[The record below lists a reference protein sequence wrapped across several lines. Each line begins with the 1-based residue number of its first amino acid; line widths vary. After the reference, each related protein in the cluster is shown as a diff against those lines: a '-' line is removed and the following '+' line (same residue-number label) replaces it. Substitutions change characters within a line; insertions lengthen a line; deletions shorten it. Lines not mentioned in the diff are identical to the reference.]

1 MRRIGILAGVLVLS
15 GGVWACIGT
24 LLDSVHFN
32 DGTPDFGSPPP
43 PIVLTVWGESEDRA
57 GNTQNGPNEPFRE
70 DYDAKE
76 KADKAEEDLIKGV
89 LKDGI
94 AREEAADYDVAMGL
108 YEAVLKSGKA
118 PDAESL
124 TDRIEVMR
132 ESKSMAGSP
141 KAYLAARRALSDLIT
156 AETPDKGAIDQEIKT
171 FVAMGVP
178 NDSGYIGDHAR
189 YVTAGAAFDAGRY
202 DEALKFYRSIPP
214 SVKGRKERALIMEA
228 RILLAGGA
236 TPDGKSWEDAKNPP
250 AESVAA
256 AAKALDALDAQ
267 FPGGHFAADARGLR
281 ARILFLNKQYPA
293 AMSAYLRILAAT
305 KSPEKQAGV
314 LASIRAVSAKLSPA
328 AAKEVQAAIVKEPT
342 LLQPYLDYRLYHT
355 SAKPTDLANLVDF
368 AKSVSAVAGA
378 NLSAGVDAR
387 LAEINLLRHDY
398 ASALTWAERSLAA
411 AEDGANSRRDLANY
425 VRASCLAK
433 TDAAV
438 AIAGYRKVSE
448 MSGSYLHQAARENL
462 AILLEHGGRWG
473 EALDQYEK
481 LGYTYD
487 IAYLL
492 DVRMTPGEIEQL
504 IAKRGTSDPKH
515 NLLKFSLAMR
525 LLRDDKLDESKQLL
539 ASIPTAE
546 RDKLSHKGS
555 GDYSWV
561 EDKKGGIL
569 DSLYDPLDTA
579 NDLIAL
585 RKKVAGASTD
595 SGKADALYALAS
607 YYYTHRNL
615 LLYNA
620 SLWDGG
626 RNWAFG
632 ASWNTKIATH
642 EDNVAAQNHHYVH
655 ESVNRARLICLE
667 IVKRYPKS
675 AAAPK
680 ALYRAA
686 TATRRLASFNG
697 WWRNQKAMPHLYAD
711 AAALLDRVAKEYPA
725 DALAKKA
732 RKYAQV
738 FREEGKGNDQ
748 QLLFTAEK

>member
-43 PIVLTVWGESEDRA
+43 PIVLTVWGETEDRA

-76 KADKAEEDLIKGV
+76 KAEKAEQDRIKGI
-89 LKDGI
+89 LKDGVAKEESGDYEGAI
-94 AREEAADYDVAMGL
+94 ASYQT
-108 YEAVLKSGKA
+108 VLRSGKA

-132 ESKSMAGSP
+132 ESKTMAGSP
-141 KAYLAARRALSDLIT
+141 KAYLAARRALSDLMT
-156 AETPDKGAIDQEIKT
+156 AETPDKAAIAQGVKS
-171 FVAMGVP
+171 FLAMGVP
-178 NDSGYIGDHAR
+178 NDSGYIGDHAL
-189 YVTAGAAFDAGRY
+189 YVVAGADYDDGRY
-202 DEALKFYRSIPP
+202 EDALNHYRAIS
-214 SVKGRKERALIMEA
+214 SGVKGRKERAMIMEA
-228 RILLAGGA
+228 RILLMGGA
-236 TPDGKSWEDAKNPP
+236 VPDGKSWEDAKNPTP
-250 AESVAA
+250 ERVTAA
-256 AAKALDALDAQ
+256 SKVLDRLDAQ
-267 FPGGHFAADARGLR
+267 FPGGRYSGDARGLR
-281 ARILFLNKQYPA
+281 ARILFLNKQYAA

-305 KSPEKQAGV
+305 DSPEKQARV

-328 AAKEVQAAIVKEPT
+328 AAKEVQAAIVKDPA

-355 SAKPTDLANLVDF
+355 SAKPADLANLVDF
-368 AKSVSAVAGA
+368 AKSVSANSGA
-378 NLSAGVDAR
+378 RLSAGVDAR

-398 ASALTWAERSLAA
+398 ASALTWADRSLAA
-411 AEDGANSRRDLANY
+411 EGGANARRDLATY
-425 VRASCLAK
+425 VRAGCVAK
-433 TDAAV
+433 TDAAA
-438 AIAGYRKVSE
+438 AIAGYRKVAE
-448 MSGSYLHQAARENL
+448 MSDSYLHQAARENL

-492 DVRMTPGEIEQL
+492 DARMSTDEIRQL
-504 IAKRGTSDPKH
+504 IDKRGTADLKH

-525 LLRDDKLDESKQLL
+525 LMRDDKLDEARSLL

-569 DSLYDPLDTA
+569 DSLFDPLDTA

-585 RKKVAGASTD
+585 RKKVASASTD
-595 SGKADALYALAS
+595 SGRADALYALAS

-667 IVKRYPKS
+667 VVKRYPKS